1 MTTTKEQN
9 YSTNWLNIYNSAVG
23 KKIITGITGLGLTL
37 FVLFHMIGNWVFL
50 SDRQSYNQLAHW
62 IDSLSFLL
70 YAVELILLVAVIFH
84 LVIGISIRLQSM
96 RSRPEA
102 YNQLKSAGEPSKQS
116 LSSRSMAIT
125 GIIVLGFLVWH
136 LWSFK
141 FGKYY
146 WTTIDGVVM
155 RDLSTLISEKFHSP
169 IYAAGYVG
177 AISLLGI
184 HLRHGIWSAGQSLG
198 ILSGRVSSRAYQVS
212 WLLALAIVLG
222 FIIVPV
228 SVYFDLLG

>member
-1 MTTTKEQN
+1 MTITKEQN
-9 YSTNWLNIYNSAVG
+9 HSINWLNFYHSAVG
-23 KKIITGITGLGLTL
+23 KKIITGITGFGLTL

-50 SDRQSYNQLAHW
+50 SDRQAYNQLAHW

-70 YAVELILLVAVIFH
+70 YAVELILLAAVIFH
-84 LVIGISIRLQSM
+84 IVVGISIRLQAR

-102 YNQLKSAGEPSKQS
+102 YSQLKSAGNPSKQS

-125 GIIVLGFLVWH
+125 GVIVLLFLVWH

-146 WTTIDGVVM
+146 ATTINGIAM
-155 RDLSTLISEKFHSP
+155 RDLSQLVSEKFHNP
-169 IYAAGYVG
+169 VYAFGYTG
-177 AISLLGI
+177 AIALLGI

-198 ILSGRVSSRAYQVS
+198 VLSGGISSQFYKIS
-212 WLLALAIVLG
+212 WFLAIVIAIG
-222 FIIVPV
+222 FIVLPL
-228 SVYFDLLG
+228 SVYFNLVG